1 MALQGAAAPE
11 ELVFY
16 VNGRKIIEKN
26 ADPEQMLLSY
36 LRRRR
41 TKYGCG
47 GGGCGACTVMISTYE
62 PASKKIRHYSA
73 NACLLPIC
81 SLYGAA
87 VTTVEGV
94 GSTKTRIHPVQERL
108 AKCHGSQCGFC
119 TPGMVM
125 SIYTLL
131 RNHPEPTSEQM
142 IAALAGNLCRC
153 TGYRPILDACKTFCK
168 ESICCQ
174 RKANGKCCLDQ
185 EDDLFDNEEKISASL
200 FSADEFQ
207 PLDPT
212 QELIFPPELMRMA
225 ENQPKRTLFF
235 RGERV
240 TWISPVSLDE
250 LLDLKA
256 THPKAPLVVG
266 NTIVGPDMKFRGVFH
281 PFLIAPARIPD
292 LNVLKYTNDGLT
304 LGAACSLSL
313 VKDILTNAIAELP
326 EEKTR
331 VFCAVLQQLR
341 TLGGEQ
347 IRNVAS
353 FGGNIISRKSTSDL
367 NPVLAAS
374 NCMLN
379 LASRGQKRQIPMSDI
394 FADGVGNNT
403 ITPEEIL
410 VSIHIPYSRKG
421 EYVSAFR
428 QAPRRENALPI
439 TNAGMRVLF
448 EEGTDIIK
456 DLSIFYGGAVSTT
469 VCAKQTCWTLIGRHW
484 NEQMLDEA
492 CRLILK
498 EMAVPGL
505 AGGENVDYKKTLMG
519 VEPSQS
525 PQDPVGRPIM
535 HQSGIKHATGE
546 AVYIDDLP
554 SVDGELFLAAVTSSR
569 AHAKILSI
577 DTSEALKGAGVFDVI
592 TAHDVPAT
600 NEFYFSDDPEIVF
613 ARNEV
618 ICVGQIVCAVV
629 ADSDVHAK
637 QAAAKVKIEYEML
650 EPEAIKHNSFFEPK
664 RKLEQGNVDEAFETV
679 DNIIEGE
686 ICIGGQKHFYME
698 TQSML
703 AVPKGEDKEMD
714 LYVSTQHPA
723 IIQEIVAASLGVPA
737 NRIMCHVKR
746 VGGAFG
752 GKILRTGLLASVAAV
767 AANKTGR
774 AVRLILSRED
784 DMVITGGR
792 HPFIA
797 KYKVGFMNDGRI
809 TAVDAE
815 YYVNGGCT
823 PDESVLVA
831 EVSLLKMDN
840 AYKIPNLR
848 CWAYACKTNLP
859 SNTAFRG
866 FGFPQ
871 SGLVTETW
879 ITDVA
884 DKTGLAPEKIREI
897 NMYKKNEQTHFK
909 QKLDP
914 QNLIRCWNE
923 CMEKSA
929 YYSRRTAISEFNKQN
944 YWKKRGIAIVPMK
957 YPFGLGT
964 PYLSQAAALVHI
976 YTDGSVLL
984 THGGIEMGQG
994 IHTKMIQVASRELNI
1009 PMSRI
1014 HFCETSTTT
1023 VPNACASVGS
1033 AGTDVNGMAVKDA
1046 CQTLLKR
1053 LQPIIK
1059 KNPTGTWND
1068 WIKEAFKQSVSLS
1081 ATGYFRGYNE
1091 YMDWEKGEGQPF
1103 TYFIFGAACSEVEIN
1118 CLTGDHKNLRTDIV
1132 MDVGC
1137 SINPAVDIGQIE
1149 GAFVQGIGLYTME
1162 ELKYSSEGVLY
1173 TRGPDQYKIPAVCDI
1188 PEQFSVSLLSSSQ
1201 NPYAIYASK
1210 GIGEAGFFL
1219 GCSVFFALRDA
1230 VTGVRNERGLKKT
1243 SALNSPLTAEQI
1255 RANCTD
1261 VCTEMM
1267 ANNEAAS
1274 SSGHICKDLLISTAQ
1289 MLQERKHKAGFFRL
1303 CGKIMACSQQSEK
1316 QIFFVTGRK
1325 ALKHAGYSCLEVAKK
1340 FLASLHHLSH
1350 FFQLDIIYFFGP
1362 LAVFSPLLNVYL
1374 CLFQTEKFRLPE
1386 YLEYME
1392 KCHVSQEKQ
1401 KDSHELKA
1409 CKTFIGSSKDL
1420 STESA
1425 DENLDDD
1432 FISVFRQAERKENVL
1447 SIVNCGMLVLFHPG
1461 TDTIVDLRILFGGIG
1476 STTLKVCV
1484 HFSLR
1489 GFFTR
1494 QWNDQMLNEGCRLV
1508 IEEIFLPPPDVGR
1521 KVEYPRTLLV
1531 SFLSRFYL
1539 ELNLPLK
1546 IFSISQEFGFCPGR
1560 DLKGIGGFSFKIP
1573 VQKNYVCH
1581 VEHVGGAFG
1590 GKDIQQSKCFS
1601 DIELLIFIEVITK
1614 IKNLCGL
1621 SVVQKLVNNL
1631 EFK

>member
-1 MALQGAAAPE
+1 MAVRGAAAAE

-26 ADPEQMLLSY
+26 ADPEQMLLAY
-36 LRRRR
+36 LRKRLFLTG

-47 GGGCGACTVMISTYE
+47 GGGCGACTVMISTYD

-87 VTTVEGV
+87 VTTVEGI

-142 IAALAGNLCRC
+142 IAALGGNLCRC

-185 EDDLFDNEEKISASL
+185 EDDLFDNEEKVSTSL
-200 FSADEFQ
+200 FSTDEFQ

-225 ENQPKRTLFF
+225 ENQPKRSLVFH
-235 RGERV
+235 GERV

-266 NTIVGPDMKFRGVFH
+266 NTSLGPDMKFRGVFH
-281 PFLIAPARIPD
+281 PVLIAPARIPD

-313 VKDILTNAIAELP
+313 VKDILTDAIAEVP

-374 NCMLN
+374 NCMLS
-379 LASRGQKRQIPMSDI
+379 LASRGQRRQIPVSDI

-410 VSIHIPYSRKG
+410 ISIHIPYSRKG

-492 CRLILK
+492 CKLVLK
-498 EMAVPGL
+498 EIALPGS
-505 AGGENVDYKKTLMG
+505 AGDENVDYKKTLMVSFFYRFFLEVSQSLKTMDPCHYPG
-519 VEPSQS
+519 IPVEYGSVLQDFKTRMPQSIQIYQDVEPSQS

-554 SVDGELFLAAVTSSR
+554 SVDGELFLAPVTSSR
-569 AHAKILSI
+569 AHAKIVSI

-592 TAHDVPAT
+592 TAHDVPAA
-600 NEFYFSDDPEIVF
+600 NEFHFSDDPEIIF

-650 EPEAIKHNSFFEPK
+650 EPVILTIEEAIKHNSFFEPK

-752 GKILRTGLLASVAAV
+752 GKILRTALLASVAAV
-767 AANKTGR
+767 AANKTSR

-792 HPFIA
+792 HPFMA

-809 TAVDAE
+809 TAVDAK

-823 PDESVLVA
+823 PDDSVL
-831 EVSLLKMDN
+831 
-840 AYKIPNLR
+840 
-848 CWAYACKTNLP
+848 
-859 SNTAFRG
+859 
-866 FGFPQ
+866 
-871 SGLVTETW
+871 
-879 ITDVA
+879 
-884 DKTGLAPEKIREI
+884 IREI
-897 NMYKKNEQTHFK
+897 NMYKKSEQTHFK
-909 QKLDP
+909 QNLDP

-923 CMEKSA
+923 CMEKSS
-929 YYSRRTAISEFNKQN
+929 YYSRRAAINEFNKQN

-957 YPFGLGT
+957 FPFGLGT

-1053 LQPIIK
+1053 LQPIVE

-1068 WIKEAFKQSVSLS
+1068 WIREAFEQSVNLS

-1103 TYFIFGAACSEVEIN
+1103 TYFLFGAACSEVEIN

-1132 MDVGC
+1132 MDIGC

-1149 GAFVQGIGLYTME
+1149 GAFVQGVGLYTME

-1188 PEQFSVSLLSSSQ
+1188 PEQFSVSLLSPSQ

-1230 VTGVRNERGLKKT
+1230 VTGVRNERGVKKT
-1243 SALNSPLTAEQI
+1243 FALNSPLTAEQI
-1255 RANCTD
+1255 RANCAD
-1261 VCTEMM
+1261 AFTEMM
-1267 ANNEAAS
+1267 ANNEAS
-1274 SSGHICKDLLISTAQ
+1274 SSLGHIC
-1289 MLQERKHKAGFFRL
+1289 
-1303 CGKIMACSQQSEK
+1303 
-1316 QIFFVTGRK
+1316 
-1325 ALKHAGYSCLEVAKK
+1325 
-1340 FLASLHHLSH
+1340 
-1350 FFQLDIIYFFGP
+1350 
-1362 LAVFSPLLNVYL
+1362 
-1374 CLFQTEKFRLPE
+1374 
-1386 YLEYME
+1386 
-1392 KCHVSQEKQ
+1392 
-1401 KDSHELKA
+1401 
-1409 CKTFIGSSKDL
+1409 
-1420 STESA
+1420 
-1425 DENLDDD
+1425 
-1432 FISVFRQAERKENVL
+1432 
-1447 SIVNCGMLVLFHPG
+1447 VNDKP
-1461 TDTIVDLRILFGGIG
+1461 
-1476 STTLKVCV
+1476 
-1484 HFSLR
+1484 
-1489 GFFTR
+1489 
-1494 QWNDQMLNEGCRLV
+1494 
-1508 IEEIFLPPPDVGR
+1508 
-1521 KVEYPRTLLV
+1521 
-1531 SFLSRFYL
+1531 
-1539 ELNLPLK
+1539 
-1546 IFSISQEFGFCPGR
+1546 
-1560 DLKGIGGFSFKIP
+1560 
-1573 VQKNYVCH
+1573 
-1581 VEHVGGAFG
+1581 
-1590 GKDIQQSKCFS
+1590 
-1601 DIELLIFIEVITK
+1601 
-1614 IKNLCGL
+1614 
-1621 SVVQKLVNNL
+1621 
-1631 EFK
+1631 